1 VPDPPTL
8 DPSLA
13 PKENPTGAAGAGGD
27 GAANEKTGDDVLAL
41 VVATGPP
48 PAVPDP
54 PTLDPSLAPKENPT
68 GAAGAGGDGAANE
81 KVGDDVLPLVVA
93 TGPPPAVPDPPT
105 LENEK
110 GAGASDAPWT
120 WVLPLGADCSTGPEN
135 ENVGIVLL
143 R

>member
-1 VPDPPTL
+1 VLPLVVATGPPPAVPDPPSL

-13 PKENPTGAAGAGGD
+13 PKENPTGAVGAGGD
-27 GAANEKTGDDVLAL
+27 GADSV
-41 VVATGPP
+41 
-48 PAVPDP
+48 DP